1 MTTPPADKPVSES
14 GSFGSMLQEA
24 RTAQQISIDDAAS
37 ELFILKRHLQA
48 LEAED
53 FAALPQHVYARGF
66 AINYAKFLQLDTDQV
81 AHRFD
86 AVYPDALKPS
96 AASAM
101 TLPMAP
107 VGSLSRSSGRR
118 LRINPF
124 LIVAL
129 IALVALAVFLFNMV
143 SQASKDNQADTS
155 PPEVVSASEQA
166 QGAALSNQGSSIGAA
181 GSALNLD
188 TAEATEDA
196 ALDININD
204 AVTLTVKD
212 AAGDTLL
219 AGNQNRGDYRLKGT
233 PPFDI
238 TIADIDKVTL
248 QLNQEAV
255 SLAQYANE
263 DKQATFSL
271 AP

>member
-1 MTTPPADKPVSES
+1 MTTPPADKSTSEL
-14 GSFGSMLQEA
+14 GSFDSMLQQA
-24 RTAQQISIDDAAS
+24 RTSQQISIDEAAD

-48 LEAED
+48 LETED
-53 FAALPQHVYARGF
+53 FAALPQHVFARGF

-81 AHRFD
+81 AERFD
-86 AVYPDALKPS
+86 AAYPDALKPS

-143 SQASKDNQADTS
+143 NQASKDNQADLS
-155 PPEVVSASEQA
+155 SPEVVSLSEQE
-166 QGAALSNQGSSIGAA
+166 QGAALSSQGSSIGAA

-188 TAEATEDA
+188 AAETAEDA

-212 AAGDTLL
+212 AEGDTLL
-219 AGNQNRGDYRLKGT
+219 ADT
-233 PPFDI
+233 
-238 TIADIDKVTL
+238 
-248 QLNQEAV
+248 
-255 SLAQYANE
+255 
-263 DKQATFSL
+263 
-271 AP
+271 

>member
-1 MTTPPADKPVSES
+1 M
-14 GSFGSMLQEA
+14 
-24 RTAQQISIDDAAS
+24 
-37 ELFILKRHLQA
+37 
-48 LEAED
+48 
-53 FAALPQHVYARGF
+53 
-66 AINYAKFLQLDTDQV
+66 
-81 AHRFD
+81 
-86 AVYPDALKPS
+86 
-96 AASAM
+96 
-101 TLPMAP
+101 
-107 VGSLSRSSGRR
+107 
-118 LRINPF
+118 
-124 LIVAL
+124 AL

-143 SQASKDNQADTS
+143 NQASKDTQADLS
-155 PPEVVSASEQA
+155 SSEVVSLSEQE
-166 QGAALSNQGSSIGAA
+166 QGAALSSQGSSIGAA

-188 TAEATEDA
+188 AAETAEDA

-212 AAGDTLL
+212 AEGDTLL

-248 QLNQEAV
+248 QLNQETV
-255 SLAQYANE
+255 SLAQYATD